1 MKKTTTMN
9 NNRIQLDLEV
19 FQGPFDLL
27 LHLIKQLKIDIN
39 DIPMTQ
45 ITQQY
50 LEYVHTMKQFEI
62 DDIAD
67 YLVMASTLIEIK
79 ARMLLPV
86 ELEETENYED
96 PRHELV
102 QHLLLYQQ
110 FQDVT
115 EVLEEMQ
122 QKRSFFFSKPS
133 EDVSSYQDFIP
144 LPDDWI
150 NEHDLLQAMEAVLL
164 RQFDRQP
171 PLTTIDQ
178 DPVTV
183 EEKIQELLAWVKKY
197 PNETVTFNEVLRR
210 HTRSEIVAT
219 FMALLELVRKQQ
231 ILLKQTHVR
240 QPIVIQARKGGK
252 Q

>member
-1 MKKTTTMN
+1 MN

-133 EDVSSYQDFIP
+133 EDISSYQDFIP

>member
-1 MKKTTTMN
+1 MKKTTTMS
-9 NNRIQLDLEV
+9 NRIQLDLEV

-27 LHLIKQLKIDIN
+27 LHLIKQLEIDIN

-86 ELEETENYED
+86 ELDETEEYED

-115 EVLEEMQ
+115 EVLEQMQ
-122 QKRSFFFSKPS
+122 QKRSRVFSKPS
-133 EDVSSYQDFIP
+133 DDISHYQDFIP
-144 LPDDWI
+144 LPDDWM
-150 NEHDLLQAMEAVLL
+150 NEYDLLAAMEAVLL
-164 RQFDRQP
+164 KQFDRQP

-178 DPVTV
+178 DPVSV
-183 EEKIQELLAWVKKY
+183 EDKIQELLSWVQTY
-197 PNETVTFNEVLRR
+197 PNKTVTFNEILHQ

-231 ILLKQTHVR
+231 ILLKQAHAR
-240 QPIVIQARKGGK
+240 QPIAIQARKGGN
-252 Q
+252 

>member
-133 EDVSSYQDFIP
+133 EDISSYQDFIP

>member
-1 MKKTTTMN
+1 MN

-133 EDVSSYQDFIP
+133 EDISSYQDFIP

-183 EEKIQELLAWVKKY
+183 EEKIQALLAWVKKY